1 MAGKI
6 TTNSVVLGDSLTDT
20 QNFVLKTNA
29 DGTATLARGALGAL
43 GTVFGVNGSGALT
56 GATLVAPVLGT
67 ATATTMSAATTIG
80 VGNATPSASGSGIT
94 FPATQSP
101 SSDANT
107 LDDYE
112 EGTWTPGQGPGTTV
126 VGAFSSSGTYTKIGN
141 QVTLMG
147 RIAGATSV
155 AVGTNNLFCS
165 GIPFTIGGSRTL
177 SFTAI
182 PENAS
187 TGGVA
192 QYAWN
197 ASLYAAAVMPATPA
211 ISFSITYFVN

>member
-56 GATLVAPVLGT
+56 GATLVTPALGA
-67 ATATTMSAATTIG
+67 ATATTLSAATTIG

-112 EGTWTPGQGPGTTV
+112 EGTWTPTQGAGLTV

-155 AVGTNNLFCS
+155 ALGTTNTFCS
-165 GIPFTIGGSRTL
+165 GIPFIIGGNRVL
-177 SFTAI
+177 SFTAV

-192 QYAWN
+192 QYAWS
-197 ASLYAAAVMPATPA
+197 ASLYAAAVMPATTA
-211 ISFSITYFVN
+211 IAFSITYFV